1 MAPARGASSAA
12 DGSGGSG
19 AEQPKKEANP
29 NQLHPT
35 FPIYQRW
42 VIDKLV
48 GLFANDPPNVVLHIV
63 SRWIDQNEDY
73 LKSREI
79 SFAEWRKSLR
89 PQGVVGVKS
98 LHEHMLEAPPPKE
111 DSDGDDQG

>member
-1 MAPARGASSAA
+1 MSAA
-12 DGSGGSG
+12 RKTSSEADGPGGPG
-19 AEQPKKEANP
+19 AERSKREGNP

-42 VIDKLV
+42 VIAKLV

-63 SRWIDQNEDY
+63 ARWIDQNEDY
-73 LKSREI
+73 LRSRDI

-98 LHEHMLEAPPPKE
+98 IQEHMLETPSKE
-111 DSDGDDQG
+111 HQDRDDQR